1 MKTLLIFIITSVIF
15 FAIDMVWLGVIAKN
29 YYQEK
34 IGFLMADKVNWVAA
48 LVFYVMYIGGI
59 LYFVILPSIDN
70 GNWQT
75 ALLKGAI
82 LGMLCYGTYDLT
94 NMATLKNWP
103 YQLVIIDILW
113 GAFLT
118 GATATIAYLL
128 SIKFL

>member
-15 FAIDMVWLGVIAKN
+15 FAIDMVWLGLIAKN

>member
-15 FAIDMVWLGVIAKN
+15 FAIDIVWLGLIAKN

>member
-15 FAIDMVWLGVIAKN
+15 FAIDMVWLGLIAKN

-59 LYFVILPSIDN
+59 LYFVILPNIDH

-75 ALLKGAI
+75 TLLKGAI